1 MQAGKNNETLSL
13 PNNVF
18 IHSPDTYKYVP
29 MKTQSRHF
37 FSTLTPHAIAAQV
50 SLGLM
55 TAFHATLLVLW
66 ARGTLDHH
74 LFSLQRIGL
83 AAQFIAVT
91 TQVFSVLTLALL
103 CFAIQAISSD
113 QIVRQGMSILL
124 LQANKVPT
132 SVLRITEQTLAGENS
147 LDQVCHVHG

>member
-1 MQAGKNNETLSL
+1 MKLFEL

-18 IHSPDTYKYVP
+18 ILSPDTYKSVP

-37 FSTLTPHAIAAQV
+37 FSTLTPHAIAAQA
-50 SLGLM
+50 SLGLL

-66 ARGTLDHH
+66 ACGTLDHH
-74 LFSLQRIGL
+74 LFSLQKIGFATQL
-83 AAQFIAVT
+83 IAVT

-113 QIVRQGMSILL
+113 QIVRRGTSIFF
-124 LQANKVPT
+124 LQDNKVPN
-132 SVLRITEQTLAGENS
+132 SVFRITEQTLAGKYS
-147 LDQVCHVHG
+147 LDNAWHVHG